1 MFFINSVLLGIALS
15 MDAFSISLAN
25 GLRESNMR
33 AGRMCMIAGVFGI
46 FHTGVPLIGW
56 VVVHTAVQYLH
67 AIEPFIPWI
76 ALLLLMYIGGGM
88 VWGVLRGDDEDEEND
103 TKQLSFGALLAQVCA
118 ASIDALSV
126 GFTISDYGWVD
137 ALVCSLIIGV
147 VTFGICL
154 FGLRLG
160 KKLGNPATFGTG
172 FGLLGQRLAPQFAE
186 KAELFGGLILIGIG
200 IEIWVTGVLM

>member
-46 FHTGVPLIGW
+46 FHTGLPLIGW

-76 ALLLLMYIGGGM
+76 ALLLLVYIGGGM

-126 GFTISDYGWVD
+126 GFTISSYGLAE
-137 ALVCSLIIGV
+137 ALTCSVIIGAV
-147 VTFGICL
+147 AFIACCIGMII
-154 FGLRLG
+154 GR
-160 KKLGNPATFGTG
+160 KFGTR
-172 FGLLGQRLAPQFAE
+172 FSS
-186 KAELFGGLILIGIG
+186 KAELLGGVILVLIG